1 MGFIA
6 YVAWFMLGMF
16 LGIIYFSTVLLPL
29 INGLPKSLYLAMRG
43 ELRWRSP
50 FKYVFAASA
59 WFIGFVLVGFAATSL
74 SPDIMKSFEENEGR
88 VLGSIVGV
96 VVCFWRTAM
105 NPSVQEDMA
114 ADFARFTSNDLK
126 KERFDKNKST
136 SLQASRQSYNN
147 LVYSAV
153 TFTFIIL
160 INQWLGFSAVKYISI
175 FIIYAFTIANSIDFL
190 FKVFGVIMISVMNFV
205 DVYKKIFEKDYPSW
219 RIHAGGDDYPGIP
232 ETIVGVFILAMN
244 LATLYMAY
252 IALNTVSP
260 DRWNIY
266 HSLGL

>member
-29 INGLPKSLYLAMRG
+29 IYGLPKSLYLALRG

-59 WFIGFVLVGFAATSL
+59 WFIGFVLVGFAVMSL
-74 SPDIMKSFEENEGR
+74 APDLIKSFEESEGR
-88 VLGSIVGV
+88 VLGSIIGV
-96 VVCFWRTAM
+96 VVCFWRTATH
-105 NPSVQEDMA
+105 PSVQEDMA
-114 ADFARFTSNDLK
+114 ADFIQFTSSDVK

-136 SLQASRQSYNN
+136 SLLASRQSYNN

-153 TFTFIIL
+153 TFTLIIL
-160 INQWLGFSAVKYISI
+160 LNQWLSFSAVKYISI
-175 FIIYAFTIANSIDFL
+175 FIIYAFTIANFIDFL
-190 FKVFGVIMISVMNFV
+190 FKTFAVIASAAMNAV
-205 DVYKKIFEKDYPSW
+205 DLYKKIFEKDYPSW
-219 RIHAGGDDYPGIP
+219 RIHAGGNDYPGIP
-232 ETIVGVFILAMN
+232 ETVVGVFILAMN

-260 DRWNIY
+260 DQWNIY

>member
-1 MGFIA
+1 MGFIVH
-6 YVAWFMLGMF
+6 VAWFMLGMF

-59 WFIGFVLVGFAATSL
+59 WFIGFVLVGLVATSL
-74 SPDIMKSFEENEGR
+74 SPDLIKSFQESESR
-88 VLGSIVGV
+88 VLGSIIGV

-114 ADFARFTSNDLK
+114 ADFTQFTSSDVK
-126 KERFDKNKST
+126 KERFDKNKAT
-136 SLQASRQSYNN
+136 SLLASRQSYNN
-147 LVYSAV
+147 LVYSAII
-153 TFTFIIL
+153 FTFIIL

-175 FIIYAFTIANSIDFL
+175 FVIYAFTIANIIDLL
-190 FKVFGVIMISVMNFV
+190 FKIFGVIMMAVMNAV
-205 DVYKKIFEKDYPSW
+205 DAYKKIFDKDYPSW
-219 RIHAGGDDYPGIP
+219 RLHAGGNDYPGIP
-232 ETIVGVFILAMN
+232 ETVVGVFILAMN